1 METKYLAR
9 LLVGLELVVLG
20 GLVLHAPLSVYL
32 GTLFPDA
39 ALVFKVWK
47 EALLGIAL
55 FVAIIVISR
64 EARWKEFLGDWVI
77 RLSAAY
83 AILHFALLGLMW
95 RGLDVSFAGL
105 LIDLRYVLFFVL
117 TYVTLRMF
125 PQYRRLFVTVAV
137 AGAAIVIGFAALQL
151 TVLPHDILKYIGY
164 NTSTIMPYLTVDLN
178 PEYVRINS
186 TLRGPN
192 PVGAYAGMCLAL
204 TAAYMVQRRR
214 SVSRTQ
220 LVLLGMLAFG
230 SLAALWASYS
240 RSAVVAAA
248 AMLLVVMIVA
258 SGRKI
263 KKQHW
268 IVAVVVVF
276 ALIGGIFA
284 ARDTA
289 FVSNVILHE
298 NPTGGSAMK
307 SNEGHIESLDDGTRR
322 LMMQPFGDGVGS
334 TGSASLHGDE
344 PVIIENQYLS
354 VAHESGW
361 FGLALFLM
369 LFGLVMKRLWLR
381 RTDWLAL
388 GLLGSGIGLGLVG
401 ILLPVWTD
409 DTISL
414 IWWGLAGVALA
425 ASLKEKRH
433 GKKRADH

>member
-9 LLVGLELVVLG
+9 LLIGIELVILG
-20 GLVLHAPLSVYL
+20 GIVLHAPFSVYM

-39 ALVFKVWK
+39 ALAFKVWK
-47 EALLGIAL
+47 EALLGVAL
-55 FVAIIVISR
+55 LAVVAIVTR
-64 EARWKEFLGDWVI
+64 EGRWKEFLDDWAI

-83 AILHFALLGLMW
+83 AALHFALLGLMW
-95 RGLDVSFAGL
+95 RGLDASFAGL
-105 LIDLRYVLFFVL
+105 LIDLRYVLLFVL
-117 TYVTLRMF
+117 IYVTLRMF
-125 PQYRRLFVTVAV
+125 PMYRRLFIGVAV
-137 AGAAIVIGFAALQL
+137 GGAAVVIGFAVLQL

-164 NTSTIMPYLTVDLN
+164 NSSTIMPYLTVDLN

-192 PVGAYAGMCLAL
+192 PVGAYAGACLAL
-204 TAAYMVQRRR
+204 TAAYLVQRRR
-214 SVSRTQ
+214 TVSR
-220 LVLLGMLAFG
+220 LHLILLALLGLG

-263 KKQHW
+263 KRQYW
-268 IVAVVVVF
+268 ITAAVVVF

-289 FVSNVILHE
+289 FVSNVVLHE
-298 NPTGGSAMK
+298 NPAGGSATK
-307 SNEGHIESLDDGTRR
+307 SNDGHIESLDDGARR
-322 LMMQPFGDGVGS
+322 LVMQPFGDGVGS
-334 TGSASLHGDE
+334 TGSASLHSDE

-361 FGLALFLM
+361 FGLAIFLS
-369 LFGLVMKRLWLR
+369 LFGLIIKRLWQR
-381 RTDWLAL
+381 RADWLAL
-388 GLLGSGIGLGLVG
+388 GLLGGGIGLALVG

-409 DTISL
+409 DTVSL
-414 IWWGLAGVALA
+414 LWWGLAGVALA
-425 ASLKEKRH
+425 SSVKEKKH
-433 GKKRADH
+433 GKKRADN